1 MGTSL
6 GDLSRDFQSK
16 EYAVEMVTREWV
28 GDFGRRLRAISN
40 ALLFGACSQ
49 LLVQFLLPVTLLF
62 FLRLLNGITAVDFFL
77 EMRAVVP

>member
-1 MGTSL
+1 MWN
-6 GDLSRDFQSK
+6 
-16 EYAVEMVTREWV
+16 RERV
-28 GDFGRRLRAISN
+28 GDFGRRSRAISN
-40 ALLFGACSQ
+40 ALLFGAFSQ